1 MGNVYVR
8 TYARLTMIQFA
19 NCHHIHTFSM
29 YTSYRKG
36 INHMMEMTRHAVATN
51 NTICQ
56 LLKKIS
62 MVKYMTDTEHIMA
75 ANSALSASSSPHRSP
90 YGWAQVH
97 VGVHTTY
104 V

>member
-8 TYARLTMIQFA
+8 MYARLTMIQFA

-36 INHMMEMTRHAVATN
+36 INHMMEMTRHAVATK

-56 LLKKIS
+56 LFKKIS
-62 MVKYMTDTEHIMA
+62 MVKYMTDTENMME
-75 ANSALSASSSPHRSP
+75 ANSALSPSSPHRRP
-90 YGWAQVH
+90 YGWEDVH
-97 VGVHTTY
+97 VGVYTTY